1 MTLAK
6 RQYKRQASVHPHKAA
21 AQRKVLHRGP
31 RPVDFWLNVAYADR
45 VLNLVLAPYGLK
57 WDWEKS

>member
-21 AQRKVLHRGP
+21 AQRKVLHRGA

-45 VLNLVLAPYGLK
+45 VLSQALAPYGVK
-57 WDWEKS
+57 WEWKKT